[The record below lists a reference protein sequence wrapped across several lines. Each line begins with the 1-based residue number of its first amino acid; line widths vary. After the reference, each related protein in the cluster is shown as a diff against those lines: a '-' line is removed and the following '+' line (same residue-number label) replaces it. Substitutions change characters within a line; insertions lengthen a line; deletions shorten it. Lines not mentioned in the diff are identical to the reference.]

1 MQYEPSSETAPET
14 KAYALDDQHP
24 TKENLANPLSSFETK
39 VQMEP
44 QATKEGD
51 NEVKNQP
58 TTCKKELKKEVAQ
71 KKEKKRKRKIE
82 ESDSDEVVKVDD
94 EKHLEVNARPLN
106 QRITPKQFMK
116 VIKDMPETHVNAI
129 KDIGFGGFLELD
141 LDAHKSIFS
150 DQVVRSFDPD
160 RVSLV
165 LDKNQEIDITQLDI
179 HLVYGLPMAG
189 ELIEE
194 PYQEID
200 ETWKEFLRRWRGLFG
215 MTSGSPLNSNVI
227 AEIERLKYE
236 PVSKDFLLHF
246 IICAVNC
253 CIRSTAN
260 PSLNYKFL
268 YSCMDT
274 TKIKHLNWCEY
285 AYRSLISSTIE
296 WQDGSAFFTG
306 PLPFLMIC
314 YFDRLQR
321 SKIENPRQFPLISI
335 WKKELIKERMKI
347 ENKRGFGKGLVIDR
361 MQKIQVQQN
370 EQQFPEDSS
379 KSTKEIMV
387 SSNFK

>member
-1 MQYEPSSETAPET
+1 
-14 KAYALDDQHP
+14 
-24 TKENLANPLSSFETK
+24 
-39 VQMEP
+39 MEP

-82 ESDSDEVVKVDD
+82 ESDSDEVVEVDD
-94 EKHLEVNARPLN
+94 EKHLKVNARPLN
-106 QRITPKQFMK
+106 QRITPNQFMK
-116 VIKDMPETHVNAI
+116 VIKDMPEMHVNAI

-150 DQVVRSFDPD
+150 DQLVRSFDPD

-165 LDKNQEIDITQLDI
+165 LDKNQEMDITQLDF
-179 HLVYGLPMAG
+179 HLVYGLPMDG

-194 PYQEID
+194 PYQETD
-200 ETWKEFLRRWRGLFG
+200 ETWKELLRRWRGLFG

-227 AEIERLKYE
+227 AEIERLKHE
-236 PVSKDFLLHF
+236 PICKDFLLHF

-253 CIRSTAN
+253 CIRSTSN
-260 PSLNYKFL
+260 PSLNHKFL

-285 AYRSLISSTIE
+285 AYRNLISSTIE
-296 WQDGSAFFTG
+296 WQDGSSFFTG

-335 WKKELIKERMKI
+335 WKK
-347 ENKRGFGKGLVIDR
+347 N
-361 MQKIQVQQN
+361 
-370 EQQFPEDSS
+370 
-379 KSTKEIMV
+379 
-387 SSNFK
+387 

>member
-1 MQYEPSSETAPET
+1 
-14 KAYALDDQHP
+14 
-24 TKENLANPLSSFETK
+24 
-39 VQMEP
+39 MEP

-71 KKEKKRKRKIE
+71 KKKRK
-82 ESDSDEVVKVDD
+82 
-94 EKHLEVNARPLN
+94 EKRRLKRVILMRLWRLMMRNILKYARNTCKRN
-106 QRITPKQFMK
+106 QRYWLWRL
-116 VIKDMPETHVNAI
+116 
-129 KDIGFGGFLELD
+129 FGVRFGCSQ
-141 LDAHKSIFS
+141 SIFS